1 MKNLISLLAEKGAA
15 MMALL
20 SILLFALAA
29 LLLINPPVLMYFLRI
44 GIAVL
49 CIAIG
54 LWLAIALIQY
64 LRMD

>member
-20 SILLFALAA
+20 SILLFTLAA

-44 GIAVL
+44 CIAAL
-49 CIAIG
+49 CIAAG